1 MIAGWMG
8 WASRAFTT
16 RKMTSFVS
24 ISWFLE
30 HQMDKFCLAVLQLQ
44 TGMFGNKEVVKYSRL
59 GQHKS
64 FTTNEVSLPSML
76 STCFNTGM
84 QLCQKMPIIS
94 DQASKSGSSTY
105 VSNLLSNLLRQQWA
119 YEIHKTLS
127 IKSYLNAASTA
138 STVEVFAW
146 RAQGKLQETDGHGDH
161 VHFKATFMVPK

>member
-1 MIAGWMG
+1 
-8 WASRAFTT
+8 
-16 RKMTSFVS
+16 
-24 ISWFLE
+24 
-30 HQMDKFCLAVLQLQ
+30 MDKFCLAVLQLQ

-59 GQHKS
+59 EQHKS

-127 IKSYLNAASTA
+127 IKKLPECCIYCIYSGGICMESAGKITRNGWPWRPCSFQSNFHGSEIARLSMRKGLNEFPGRTWTSLEQ
-138 STVEVFAW
+138 S
-146 RAQGKLQETDGHGDH
+146 
-161 VHFKATFMVPK
+161 